1 MTFLTIDD
9 FGMVIDLQI
18 FKDII
23 DMPEVIGTPNQSQQA
38 AINLAN
44 ELLND
49 SELAAILEAKSH
61 LSSRYLIDTDF
72 AKTGNDRNQ
81 LLVLKTVDIALYNIH
96 SILNPKQIPDIRI
109 KRYDDAIAWCMQ
121 VNRGE
126 INPVGLTKPTDGS
139 KQAVQYGSNRKRDHY
154 F

>member
-1 MTFLTIDD
+1 MTFLTLND

-23 DMPEVIGTPNQSQQA
+23 DMPEVTGTPSPSAQA
-38 AINLAN
+38 AIDMAN
-44 ELLND
+44 ELLDD

-61 LSSRYLIDTDF
+61 LSSRYLIDTDY

-109 KRYDDAIAWCMQ
+109 KRYDDAIAWFMQ

-126 INPVGLTKPTDGS
+126 INPVGLTKPTDS
-139 KQAVQYGSNRKRDHY
+139 TKEPVQFGSNPKRDHY